1 MYCFNVK
8 VSSLCFGTD
17 DSGIE
22 PIHFSS
28 DVEIL
33 TVRELIERSVT
44 EQIKLLQKSQI
55 FSEQQIKASLERQY
69 LSDADIA
76 SLSKQGHICLADIEK
91 NQQSSVIDIK
101 HEIARAEKA
110 FTQKQFFISLNNYQ
124 PEMLEEKIRLTDH
137 TEVLFLRL
145 MPLVG
150 G

>member
-8 VSSLCFGTD
+8 VSSLCFGAD

-28 DVEIL
+28 DVETL

-44 EQIKLLQKSQI
+44 EQIKILQKSQAS
-55 FSEQQIKASLERQY
+55 SEQRIKASLERQY

-76 SLSKQGHICLADIEK
+76 SLSKQGNICCADIEK
-91 NQQSSVIDIK
+91 NRQSSVIDIR
-101 HEIARAEKA
+101 HEIARAEEA
-110 FTQKQFFISLNNYQ
+110 FTQKRFFITLNDYQ